1 MTHRIIESDM
11 ATLQETLDTLSAD
24 AELVQPQ
31 EEGVIRCLA
40 CGHRCLVRPGRRG
53 ICRVRFNRDGKLRM
67 PWGYVAGLQAD
78 PIEKK
83 PFYHF
88 LPGGTALT
96 FGMLGC
102 DFHCGFCQNWV
113 SSQALRD
120 PATDRMG
127 LTIHRASPEEIAAAA
142 ERSRA
147 DVVVS
152 SYNEPLITAEWAAA
166 IFRPARERGFK
177 TAIVSNGNATPEVL
191 AYLRPHLDGM
201 KIDLKAM
208 RKRTYSTLGGVLQH
222 TLDTIQ
228 AARQAGLWVEVVT
241 LLIPGLNDDSAELW
255 DAARFLAGV
264 SVDIPW
270 HVTAYHP
277 DYQYDAGRPTD
288 AADLTRAAEI
298 GQEAGL
304 RYVYAGNLPGMVK
317 ELEDTLCP
325 KCRHPVVRRRG
336 YTILEYRLGED
347 GKCPDCGEILAGIW
361 RKPDGV
367 EGKTRF
373 PRPLDL

>member
-1 MTHRIIESDM
+1 MTKRIIENEM
-11 ATLQETLDTLSAD
+11 ATLQDTLDALSAE
-24 AELVQPQ
+24 AELVAPQ
-31 EEGVIRCLA
+31 AEGAVRCLA

-53 ICRVRFNRDGKLRM
+53 ICRVRFNRGGKLRM

-102 DFHCGFCQNWV
+102 DFHCAFCQNWV

-120 PATDRMG
+120 PASDSMG
-127 LTIHRASPEEIAAAA
+127 ISVQRTSPEEITAAAVRA
-142 ERSRA
+142 RA

-166 IFRPARERGFK
+166 IFRPARRRGFK

-208 RKRTYSTLGGVLQH
+208 REKTYCSLGGVLQN

-228 AARQAGLWVEVVT
+228 AARKAGLWVEVVT

-255 DAARFLAGV
+255 DAARFLCGV
-264 SVDIPW
+264 SADIPW

-336 YTILEYRLGED
+336 YTILEYRLGAD

-361 RKPDGV
+361 HHIAGA
-367 EGKTRF
+367 EGKSRF

>member
-1 MTHRIIESDM
+1 MP
-11 ATLQETLDTLSAD
+11 TLQETLDSFSAE
-24 AELVQPQ
+24 AELAQPL
-31 EEGVIRCLA
+31 EGGAVRCLA

-53 ICRVRFNRDGKLRM
+53 VCRVRFNREGRLRM

-83 PFYHF
+83 PFYHL
-88 LPGGTALT
+88 LPGASALT

-102 DFHCGFCQNWV
+102 DFHCPFCQNWV

-120 PATDRMG
+120 PVSERMG
-127 LTIHRASPEEIAAAA
+127 LSIQRATPEGIADAAMRTNS
-142 ERSRA
+142 E
-147 DVVVS
+147 VVVS
-152 SYNEPLITAEWAAA
+152 SYNEPLITSEWAVAV
-166 IFRPARERGFK
+166 FKPARARGCK
-177 TAIVSNGNATPEVL
+177 TAIVSNGNATPEAL
-191 AYLRPHLDGM
+191 AFLRPHLDGM

-208 RKRTYSTLGGVLQH
+208 RDATYRKLGGVLQN

-228 AARQAGLWVEVVT
+228 AARDAGLWVEVVT
-241 LLIPGLNDDSAELW
+241 LLIPGLNDDPAELW

-264 SVDIPW
+264 SADIPW

-277 DYQYDAGRPTD
+277 DYRFESSRPTD
-288 AADLTRAAEI
+288 AADLEKAAEI

-325 KCRHPVVRRRG
+325 KCRRALIRRRG
-336 YTILEYRLGED
+336 YLIFEYRIRDD
-347 GKCPDCGEILAGIW
+347 GTCPDCGEILAGIW
-361 RKPDGV
+361 RAPNAAL
-367 EGKTRF
+367 GKSRS
-373 PRPLDL
+373 PRRVDA

>member
-1 MTHRIIESDM
+1 M
-11 ATLQETLDTLSAD
+11 ATLQETLDSLSAE
-24 AELVQPQ
+24 AELVQSQ
-31 EEGVIRCLA
+31 EDGAVRCLA
-40 CGHRCLVRPGRRG
+40 CGHRCLVRSGRRG
-53 ICRVRFNRDGKLRM
+53 ICRVRFNRGGKLRM

-88 LPGGTALT
+88 FPGGTALT

-120 PATDRMG
+120 PASDRMG
-127 LTIHRASPEEIAAAA
+127 QTIHRAAPEEIADAAA
-142 ERSRA
+142 RSRS

-166 IFRPARERGFK
+166 IFRPARDRGFK

-208 RKRTYSTLGGVLQH
+208 RARTYSTLGGVLQH

-228 AARQAGLWVEVVT
+228 AARKSGLWVEVVT
-241 LLIPGLNDDSAELW
+241 LLIPGLNDDPAELW

-264 SVDIPW
+264 SADIPW
-270 HVTAYHP
+270 HVTAFHP
-277 DYQYDAGRPTD
+277 DYQYDSARPTD
-288 AADLTRAAEI
+288 AADLTKAAEI

-317 ELEDTLCP
+317 ELENTLCP
-325 KCRHPVVRRRG
+325 KCGRTVIRRRG
-336 YTILEYRLGED
+336 YSILEYRLGEG
-347 GKCPDCGEILAGIW
+347 GKCADCGEILAGIW
-361 RKPDGV
+361 RAP
-367 EGKTRF
+367 EGLMEKTRF
-373 PRPLDL
+373 PQPLDL

>member
-1 MTHRIIESDM
+1 M
-11 ATLQETLDTLSAD
+11 ATLQETLDSLSAD
-24 AELVQPQ
+24 ASLAQTL
-31 EEGVIRCLA
+31 EGGAVRCLA

-53 ICRVRFNRDGKLRM
+53 VCRVRFNREGRLRM

-83 PFYHF
+83 PFYHL
-88 LPGGTALT
+88 LPGATALT

-102 DFHCGFCQNWV
+102 DFHCAFCQNWV

-120 PATDRMG
+120 PASESMG
-127 LTIHRASPEEIAAAA
+127 LEVRRATPEEIAETAVRTRA
-142 ERSRA
+142 EA
-147 DVVVS
+147 VVS

-166 IFRPARERGFK
+166 IFAPARERGRR
-177 TAIVSNGNATPEVL
+177 TAIVSNGNATPEAL
-191 AYLRPHLDGM
+191 AFLRPHLDAM

-208 RKRTYSTLGGVLQH
+208 RDATYRKLGGVLQN

-241 LLIPGLNDDSAELW
+241 LLIPGLNDDSQELW

-264 SVDIPW
+264 SQDIPW

-277 DYQYDAGRPTD
+277 DYKYDAARPTG
-288 AADLTRAAEI
+288 AADLARAADI

-304 RYVYAGNLPGMVK
+304 RYVYAGNLPGMVR

-325 KCRHPVVRRRG
+325 KCRHTVIRRRG
-336 YTILEYRLGED
+336 YAILEYRLQEG

-361 RKPDGV
+361 RDPQEILRKSRSPNPV
-367 EGKTRF
+367 AI
-373 PRPLDL
+373 

>member
-1 MTHRIIESDM
+1 M
-11 ATLQETLDTLSAD
+11 ATLQETLDSFSAD
-24 AELVQPQ
+24 AELVHGL
-31 EEGVIRCLA
+31 EGGAVRCLA

-53 ICRVRFNRDGKLRM
+53 ICRVRFNRGGRLRM

-78 PIEKK
+78 PVEKK
-83 PFYHF
+83 PFYHL
-88 LPGGTALT
+88 LPGATALT

-102 DFHCGFCQNWV
+102 DFHCPFCQNWV

-120 PATDRMG
+120 PASEQMG
-127 LTIHRASPEEIAAAA
+127 LSVQRITPEGIADAA
-142 ERSRA
+142 ERTRA
-147 DVVVS
+147 EIVVS

-166 IFRPARERGFK
+166 IFRPARERGCR

-191 AYLRPHLDGM
+191 AYLRPLLDGM

-208 RKRTYSTLGGVLQH
+208 RDSTYRTLGGVLKN

-228 AARQAGLWVEVVT
+228 GARAAGLWVEVVT
-241 LLIPGLNDDSAELW
+241 LLIPGLNDDEAELW
-255 DAARFLAGV
+255 EAARFLAGV
-264 SVDIPW
+264 SPDIPW

-277 DYQYDAGRPTD
+277 EYRYESSHPTN
-288 AADLTRAAEI
+288 AADLTKAAEI

-325 KCRHPVVRRRG
+325 KCRGTVIRRRG
-336 YTILEYRLGED
+336 YSILEYRLRDG
-347 GKCPDCGEILAGIW
+347 GKCPECGEILAGIW
-361 RKPDGV
+361 RNSGDALGKSRRPKPLG
-367 EGKTRF
+367 E
-373 PRPLDL
+373 